1 MLETVNITKKFAG
14 VTALNNVNLQLMP
27 GKVTALIGENGAGKS
42 TLMKIL
48 SGVYTSY
55 EGQVVYK
62 GREMHFA
69 NPKEAQNSGIAII
82 HQELNLIPD
91 LSIFE
96 NIYLGRELID
106 TWGFVDRK
114 TMRKQTQ
121 SLLQRLKLDLSVDC
135 LIRDLKVGQQ
145 QVVEIAKALL
155 TDADVLIMDEPTSAI
170 SEQEVDVLFDII
182 ERLRSE
188 GKTIVYISHKLDELF
203 KIADAYIVLR
213 DGCVVESGDICNVN
227 HDVLIS
233 KMVGRDIQLLK
244 VGTRALAEEVVL
256 KVDNLCLYDVHS
268 KQRLVVDH
276 ASFQVHRGEILGLFG
291 LMGAGRTELLETIIG
306 MHDTRKSGEI
316 LMDGQTLRLKSPQ
329 QAIQAGIV
337 LVPEDR
343 KKNGLVLGLDIKTNV
358 SLSRLQEVS
367 EFGFINKR
375 KDLSLAQHYIDSLK
389 IKCSSPT
396 QQTKN
401 LSGGNQQK
409 VVLARCLVTKPR
421 VLLLDEPTR
430 GIDPHAKNEIYKLIL
445 SLAEQGMAIVVVSS
459 ELPEILCLSDRVM
472 VMSEGRLTAT
482 FQAAEANE
490 DNILKAAIP
499 KTI

>member
-1 MLETVNITKKFAG
+1 
-14 VTALNNVNLQLMP
+14 
-27 GKVTALIGENGAGKS
+27 
-42 TLMKIL
+42 
-48 SGVYTSY
+48 
-55 EGQVVYK
+55 
-62 GREMHFA
+62 
-69 NPKEAQNSGIAII
+69 
-82 HQELNLIPD
+82 
-91 LSIFE
+91 
-96 NIYLGRELID
+96 
-106 TWGFVDRK
+106 
-114 TMRKQTQ
+114 
-121 SLLQRLKLDLSVDC
+121 
-135 LIRDLKVGQQ
+135 
-145 QVVEIAKALL
+145 
-155 TDADVLIMDEPTSAI
+155 
-170 SEQEVDVLFDII
+170 
-182 ERLRSE
+182 
-188 GKTIVYISHKLDELF
+188 
-203 KIADAYIVLR
+203 
-213 DGCVVESGDICNVN
+213 
-227 HDVLIS
+227 
-233 KMVGRDIQLLK
+233 MVGRDIQLLK

-375 KDLSLAQHYIDSLK
+375 KDLSLAQHYVDSLK